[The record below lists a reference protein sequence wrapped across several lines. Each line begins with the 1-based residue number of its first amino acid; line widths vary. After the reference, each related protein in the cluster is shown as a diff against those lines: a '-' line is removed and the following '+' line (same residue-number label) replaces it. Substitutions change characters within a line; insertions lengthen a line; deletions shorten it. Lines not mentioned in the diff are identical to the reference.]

1 MDPYIPDGEVPKVE
15 HDAPLPD
22 IETVPVTRGAGL
34 TPGDAISVEPKGI
47 PVGETVEPVVM
58 PSGEVA
64 PMVGVGLT
72 IPLTCALAAL
82 QMTGAARIAVIN
94 ATLSRILRFAMN
106 SSGARFSDIGQSLS
120 RGSFERSAAADVQ
133 IVIQRLVPL
142 RLPCIEPRKSSLLSA
157 VRCRMRTEIFGPR
170 LNLNDGRRGCR
181 RWSCFEWAGLGSHAA
196 CNQHAR
202 EDRCS
207 EKDTHG
213 ATRSA
218 VMSLRR
224 KVGRSLRLFN

>member
-1 MDPYIPDGEVPKVE
+1 
-15 HDAPLPD
+15 
-22 IETVPVTRGAGL
+22 
-34 TPGDAISVEPKGI
+34 
-47 PVGETVEPVVM
+47 M

-82 QMTGAARIAVIN
+82 QMTSAGRIAVIN

-181 RWSCFEWAGLGSHAA
+181 RWSCFEWAGLGSDAA

-213 ATRSA
+213 ATR
-218 VMSLRR
+218 
-224 KVGRSLRLFN
+224 LRLCLFAGEWAARSACSIKYAFIVLTPMKSHFDATCVTQLRALLVFNNTFN